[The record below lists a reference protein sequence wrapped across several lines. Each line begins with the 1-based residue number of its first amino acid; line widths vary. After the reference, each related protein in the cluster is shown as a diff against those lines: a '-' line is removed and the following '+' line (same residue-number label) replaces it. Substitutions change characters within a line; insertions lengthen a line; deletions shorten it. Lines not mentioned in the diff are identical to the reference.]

1 MRKYLELP
9 IKLFAITFIL
19 GLLLGVT
26 YMYTKEPIAE
36 QVALQLQQSRE
47 QAFPEAEFEAVD
59 KALWEGLTAE
69 DWPEIQEVFIAKRNG
84 EFAGYVVNVLSKGYG
99 GDIAIIVGMDTDKKI
114 TGVVISSHNETAGLG
129 ANAVKEDFRE
139 QYKGKTNPVLTKD
152 EPGSDQGIDALA
164 GATITSRAVT
174 SGVDAIVDLVNKLME
189 AQG

>member
-36 QVALQLQQSRE
+36 QVAYQLQMSRE

-59 KALWEGLTAE
+59 KSQWEGLVSE
-69 DWPEIQEVFIAKRNG
+69 DGPKIQEVFMAKKNG

-99 GDIAIIVGMDTDKKI
+99 GDIAIIVGMDTEQKI

-129 ANAVKEDFRE
+129 ANAVKETFRD
-139 QYKGKTNPVLTKD
+139 QYKGKTNPVLSKD
-152 EPGSDQGIDALA
+152 EPDSDQAIDALA

-174 SGVDAIVDLVNKLME
+174 TGVDAIVNLVNKLME

>member
-47 QAFPEAEFEAVD
+47 QAFPEAEFEAVE
-59 KALWEGLTAE
+59 ALWEGLTAE